1 MSTPVL
7 QFPTN
12 FALSGVRTGE
22 PVTSAT
28 LSRLADE
35 VGFLSGYNLAKLGE
49 AYTPR
54 RPSGRT
60 VLGGLAFSVHVPFTR
75 HPGTQIVRV
84 AVELH
89 DSNEIGD
96 SQTVTA
102 TLPTGASWLDAGGLD
117 GSVTFYNPA
126 TGRTAPREI
135 VGWLK
140 VSSVTAGTLTD
151 VVSFTT
157 SPSAKGAG
165 IRRATLHEVPLSTLA
180 VSSSAP
186 GWDASACRAQR
197 PVIDGGASSPRGT
210 QRLFHCL
217 DIARASW
224 RQFLT
229 LSGVESADTT
239 GTGTTPHWSRE
250 SATRGEIDWCQR
262 GAYVI
267 DPGPRWYL
275 NVRALYG
282 STGAASEWKMR
293 ARYRTSNATDCSLRI
308 YHRGGSISSGSF
320 TGAAA
325 EGSTDL
331 TLPATSGA
339 WAWSDPVAVSL
350 PVDGTAGLVRIRFEA
365 EGPGAAQLLS
375 LSCID
380 LRENEA

>member
-54 RPSGRT
+54 RPSGRI

-89 DSNEIGD
+89 DDDAIDD

-157 SPSAKGAG
+157 SPSSKGAG

-308 YHRGGSISSGSF
+308 YHHGGSISSGSF